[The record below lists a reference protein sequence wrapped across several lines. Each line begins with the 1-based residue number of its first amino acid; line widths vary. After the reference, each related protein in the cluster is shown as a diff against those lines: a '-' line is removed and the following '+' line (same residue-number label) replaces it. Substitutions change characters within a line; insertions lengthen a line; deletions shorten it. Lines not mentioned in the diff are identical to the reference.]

1 MRRAREYCGLQVGV
15 VAAIITSCATPD
27 AAVRQYS
34 GSSVT
39 LTSALAKGGVSIT
52 NANGGVWVDT
62 AGASGSVS
70 VTGLPFASGPDD
82 ASARQAA
89 IAAQASLSLTVV
101 PDGQGGVTVNG
112 SGDDASGFDLEVH
125 LPYPFDGLLTIDAS
139 NGYVH
144 YVGSSGAKGVAI
156 TVGSGDIFVQDGGQ
170 KLTIAGGTSNI
181 DVITL
186 PTVAG
191 TSITTQ
197 VGDISALIPNAAVL
211 FITATT
217 LSGGAVTPPPN
228 KSVVVGDD
236 GSNGSDDTS
245 SGTAI
250 SAVAPD
256 HKSATIQLGTMQSIQ
271 ALGQYLTVQTGNG
284 NVVFH

>member
-1 MRRAREYCGLQVGV
+1 
-15 VAAIITSCATPD
+15 VAAIVASCAAPG

-62 AGASGSVS
+62 ASASGSVS
-70 VTGLPFASGPDD
+70 VTGLPFATGPDD

-112 SGDDASGFDLEVH
+112 SGDDATGFDLEVH
-125 LPYPFDGLLTIDAS
+125 LPYPFDGLLTIDAG

-156 TVGSGDIFVQDGGQ
+156 TVGTGDIFVQDGGQ
-170 KLTIAGGTSNI
+170 HVTIAGGTSNI

-191 TSITTQ
+191 TSITIQ
-197 VGDISALIPNAAVL
+197 VDPSARQERP
-211 FITATT
+211 
-217 LSGGAVTPPPN
+217 GGRRRHQRRHVERHRHLDRGPRSQERDDPAR
-228 KSVVVGDD
+228 DD
-236 GSNGSDDTS
+236 GEHPGARPVPASSD
-245 SGTAI
+245 
-250 SAVAPD
+250 
-256 HKSATIQLGTMQSIQ
+256 
-271 ALGQYLTVQTGNG
+271 GQR
-284 NVVFH
+284 